1 MVRNLKE
8 GTGLGIRTSHCD
20 RITFMESIYLNDAD
34 GRKPKKLTDRNIDD
48 SIDTLTSTLKQRAN
62 SLWSDNIN
70 DIHIDQNISTHI
82 AYVIA
87 LVSKKHKDISV
98 YVDSHEVFWIRDN
111 IQNGKLSLDD
121 MSYPNYA
128 PRHQYI
134 SESHNVTI
142 FDPEKELEIIKDG
155 SAPIVIYT
163 HASRLTGQ
171 IFPLESI
178 FQKIKEKNPNAVCI
192 ADGAQMI
199 GGKKI
204 YSLEHTDAYIAPTS
218 KFIGAELHIGLCL
231 LSNQFQAL
239 YLGDEIT
246 YPSVD
251 IVIYKKELYSTNES
265 LSSFAGTNFESY
277 IQEMRAYAVG
287 RFSEAGLSE
296 YIFDI
301 KDQAPH
307 IITLSV
313 GDETI
318 TESFVESLESQ
329 YGISVS
335 HNMGF
340 SLVEPKVPL
349 VRISISV
356 RCVKEYVDA
365 LASACETLL
374 K

>member
-1 MVRNLKE
+1 MN
-8 GTGLGIRTSHCD
+8 T
-20 RITFMESIYLNDAD
+20 IYLNDAD
-34 GRKPKKLTDRNIDD
+34 GRKPKKLTDKNIND
-48 SIDTLTSTLKQRAN
+48 SIDTLTSTLKQRSI

-82 AYVIA
+82 AYVID
-87 LVSKKHKDISV
+87 LVSKKHKDVSV

-111 IQNGKLSLDD
+111 VQNGKLSLDD

-128 PRHQYI
+128 PRHQYV
-134 SESHNVTI
+134 SESYPVTI
-142 FDPEKELEIIKDG
+142 FDPEKELEIVEGGPVPVI
-155 SAPIVIYT
+155 IYT

-171 IFPLESI
+171 MFPLELI
-178 FQKIKEKNPNAVCI
+178 FKKIKGKNPSAVCI

-204 YSLEHTDAYIAPTS
+204 YPLEYTDAYIVPTS

-231 LSNQFQAL
+231 LSDQFKTQ
-239 YLGDEIT
+239 YLSSNIT

-251 IVIYKKELYSTNES
+251 IGIYKKELYSTNES
-265 LSSFAGTNFESY
+265 LSSFAGTDFESH
-277 IQEMRAYAVG
+277 IQEMRAYARG
-287 RFSEAGLSE
+287 RFSETGLSE
-296 YIFDI
+296 YVYDI

-307 IITLSV
+307 IMTLSV
-313 GDETI
+313 GDKTI
-318 TESFVESLESQ
+318 TESFVESLESR

-356 RCVKEYVDA
+356 RCAKEYVDA
-365 LASACETLL
+365 LVSACEELL